1 MIWIVSILSLIA
13 VWLDCTAYKRIYR
26 RNRLSKL
33 LLAAA
38 LTDDLL
44 PLASEA
50 VTFLLP
56 DNPHG
61 TGMTSMWIMWVYM
74 VTVPPR
80 VIYMPFRLWCRRR
93 IWRIAGGIAAATV
106 IFAFIYGTVV
116 TRTDYRVNR
125 VTLQYDSLPEAF
137 DGYTVAMITDLH
149 VGSMLSPQK
158 ECRRIVDIINSL
170 DADLAV
176 FCGDLINIRSEEL
189 TPEIR
194 QTLGSIAARD
204 GVIAVTGNHDTG
216 IYINDD
222 SQTTENETKRLIAA
236 EREIG
241 WRPLD
246 NETIWIR
253 RGGDSISVS
262 GISFLCE
269 WQDDRHSG
277 NIGEVELGHIYDG
290 VDEDSFNITLSHIPH
305 IWDTIIAAGKAD
317 LTLSGHIHCM
327 QFKLP
332 VGSGGI
338 SPAML
343 LYKRWSGLYRQHDAC
358 LYINDGIGCVGIPAR
373 IGACPE
379 ITLFQLKCSS
389 K

>member
-26 RNRLSKL
+26 RNKRSKL
-33 LLAAA
+33 LLAVA

-50 VTFLLP
+50 ITLLP
-56 DNPHG
+56 SDNTHG
-61 TGMTSMWIMWVYM
+61 TAMTSMWIMWVYM
-74 VTVPPR
+74 ITVPPR
-80 VIYMPFRLWCRRR
+80 VVYMLFRLWSRRR
-93 IWRIAGGIAAATV
+93 IWRIAGGIVAATV
-106 IFAFIYGTVV
+106 TGAFLYGTFV

-125 VTLQYDSLPEAF
+125 VVLQYYSLPEAF
-137 DGYTVAMITDLH
+137 DGYTVAMISDLH
-149 VGSMLSPQK
+149 IGSMLSPQR
-158 ECRRIVDIINSL
+158 ECRSIVDIINSL
-170 DADLAV
+170 DTDLAV
-176 FCGDLINIRSEEL
+176 FCGDLINISSEEL

-194 QTLGSIAARD
+194 QTLGSIAVRD

-216 IYINDD
+216 IYISDD
-222 SQTTENETKRLIAA
+222 CQTTGEETKRLIAA
-236 EREIG
+236 EREMG
-241 WRPLD
+241 WRLLD

-277 NIGEVELGHIYDG
+277 NIDHVELDPIYDG
-290 VDEDSFNITLSHIPH
+290 VDESSFNITLSHVPH
-305 IWDTIIAAGKAD
+305 IWDKITAAGRAD

-332 VGSGGI
+332 LGSGGI

-343 LYKRWSGLYRQHDAC
+343 LYKRWSGLYREHSAC
-358 LYINDGIGCVGIPAR
+358 LYINDGIGCAGIPTR

-379 ITLFQLKCSS
+379 ITLFRLKCSNE
-389 K
+389 

>member
-13 VWLDCTAYKRIYR
+13 LWLDCTAYRRIYR
-26 RNRLSKL
+26 RSKRSQL
-33 LLAAA
+33 LLAIV

-44 PLASEA
+44 PLATA
-50 VTFLLP
+50 AIMFLLP
-56 DNPHG
+56 DNPRSA
-61 TGMTSMWIMWVYM
+61 TMTAMWIMWVYII
-74 VTVPPR
+74 TVPPR
-80 VIYMPFRLWCRRR
+80 VIYMPFRLWSRRR
-93 IWRIAGGIAAATV
+93 IWRIAGGFAAAAV
-106 IFAFIYGTVV
+106 MLAVIYGTFV

-137 DGYTVAMITDLH
+137 DGYTVAMIADLH

-158 ECRRIVDIINSL
+158 ECRRIVDIIDAL

-176 FCGDLINIRSEEL
+176 FCGDLINIRREEL

-216 IYINDD
+216 VYIRDD
-222 SQTTENETKRLIAA
+222 SRTTENETELLIAT
-236 EREIG
+236 EREMG
-241 WRPLD
+241 WRLLD

-253 RGGDSISVS
+253 RGSDSISVS
-262 GISFLCE
+262 GISFLRE

-277 NIGEVELGHIYDG
+277 NIGDVDLDPIYDG
-290 VDEDSFNITLSHIPH
+290 VDDASFNITLSHIPQ
-305 IWDTIIAAGKAD
+305 IWDKIIDAGKAD
-317 LTLSGHIHCM
+317 LTLSGHIHGM
-327 QFKLP
+327 QFELP
-332 VGSGGI
+332 VGRRGI

-343 LYKRWSGLYRQHDAC
+343 LYKRWSGLYRRQAAC
-358 LYINDGIGCVGIPAR
+358 LYINDGIGCVGIPTR

-379 ITLFQLKCSS
+379 ITLFCLKRSN